1 MANEVLLQEGQVP
14 LSKDL
19 RPLKVGGESSSLEI
33 SQWGSG
39 AKINGDLLVT
49 GTMRGKTDILLIDD
63 ITCDDIV
70 CDTLTV
76 GADITSTGLT
86 ITNSGDFEVDSS
98 EDISLSADG
107 TDGYINFKKSGTIL
121 GYVLGSTS
129 STFHLLSTSNY
140 HMKLETQGNAD
151 MLLVASDDLTIT
163 VADEFTIDKDVT
175 STDAG
180 TYKGLTIDVDKTGT
194 STTTN
199 SIYGL
204 DIDMDNT
211 TATDGINSMFGISV
225 NTTLSHAADAGTVF
239 NRGIAIDVN
248 GNAYGNSVGVGLSI
262 DVANHD
268 TNNGIL
274 ITSAD
279 GYHLRC
285 QGTTND
291 YFTLSCGTNGLTILS
306 TTDTAATAAH
316 MYLQPDGNLNLEA
329 AGHVEFDG
337 CAVGFD
343 LETPTYDATDT
354 DVSFITGNKQFVTF
368 DGGNITDLNLIFPE
382 TSGNFVLL
390 LKQDGT
396 GSRTVTN
403 YKAWDLANDD
413 AADGSATVKFAGG
426 SNPDLTDDAN
436 HVDIISIF
444 YDADNEIAYGVASLD
459 FQF

>member
-1 MANEVLLQEGQVP
+1 
-14 LSKDL
+14 
-19 RPLKVGGESSSLEI
+19 
-33 SQWGSG
+33 
-39 AKINGDLLVT
+39 
-49 GTMRGKTDILLIDD
+49 MRGKTDILLIDD
-63 ITCDDIV
+63 ITCDNV
-70 CDTLTV
+70 SCDTITITS
-76 GADITSTGLT
+76 DITSNALT
-86 ITNSGDFEVDSS
+86 IVNTGDFEVNSS
-98 EDISLSADG
+98 GDIDLSADG
-107 TDGYINFKKSGTIL
+107 ANKFINFKAAANAV
-121 GYVLGSTS
+121 GYVNADTAA
-129 STFHLLSTSNY
+129 TFHLLSSNNY
-140 HMKLETQGNAD
+140 HMKLESQGNGN
-151 MLLVASDDLTIT
+151 MLLVSAGDLTIT
-163 VADEFTIDKDVT
+163 TADDFIIDKNIT

-426 SNPDLTDDAN
+426 DNPDLTDDAN

-444 YDADNEIAYGVASLD
+444 WDADNQIAYGVASLD